1 MQDHLQIE
9 IVLFFPFPVWMPFI
23 SSSRLI
29 AMAGIP
35 TTILTT
41 SGESTVLALI
51 LGGNAFGHTVCQGR
65 FFVGGLYL
73 IEEVPSYS

>member
-29 AMAGIP
+29 AVAGIP

-51 LGGNAFGHTVCQGR
+51 
-65 FFVGGLYL
+65 
-73 IEEVPSYS
+73 